1 MQYDRLEHARTVRY
15 IEAHVEAY
23 ISCLPTGALLRH
35 EASSR
40 SLKREG
46 GRVEPG
52 GSGAFKGP
60 KDEGILVLTSRS
72 IVQLHLQTGF

>member
-15 IEAHVEAY
+15 IEACVEAY
-23 ISCLPTGALLRH
+23 ISLPAHKGAIETQSKQPL
-35 EASSR
+35 SG
-40 SLKREG
+40 KR

-60 KDEGILVLTSRS
+60 KDEGILVLRS
-72 IVQLHLQTGF
+72 LSIKLHLQES